1 MNRSTGLTQLAC
13 PYQGPKKSYP
23 SFSHH
28 VTVSHRNHKEGHK
41 GWGFSWCQE
50 VRKSSIK
57 EEFSVCQYFTF
68 VCVVCVG
75 LWVSQTKK
83 KKNPRQETMK
93 ARDHISLPLNK
104 RSNGT
109 RVSQISPVQRIIDH
123 LEIIMYQ
130 IKSPTIKS
138 HSYKLII
145 SYLFHKTE

>member
-83 KKNPRQETMK
+83 KNPRQETMK
-93 ARDHISLPLNK
+93 TRDHISLPLNK
-104 RSNGT
+104 RSKWDE
-109 RVSQISPVQRIIDH
+109 SQSDQPCPADH
-123 LEIIMYQ
+123 RSFRIIMYQ